1 MSWLEGRT
9 AVVTGGAG
17 GIGSLICEEL
27 AREGAGVAV
36 WDMDLDRAEQLAGTI
51 AGARAYQVDITD
63 SASVGRVTDQTRAD
77 FGRID
82 SLINN
87 AGISRVGDHTQDLSD
102 EIWHQSIGVMQTG
115 VFFCSR
121 AVGRVMIEQ
130 GSGTI
135 VNISSI
141 RGYSANPGRLAYCA
155 SKAAVIMMT
164 EVMAGEWGPL
174 GIRVNTIAP
183 GVIAT
188 GMWKH
193 EVSLGLY
200 REEDYIETIPSRRIG
215 EPSEVGRLCAFLSSD
230 ECGYINGACIPIDG
244 ALTRIPSG

>member
-51 AGARAYQVDITD
+51 TGARAYQVDITD

-102 EIWHQSIGVMQTG
+102 EIWQ
-115 VFFCSR
+115 
-121 AVGRVMIEQ
+121 
-130 GSGTI
+130 
-135 VNISSI
+135 
-141 RGYSANPGRLAYCA
+141 L
-155 SKAAVIMMT
+155 
-164 EVMAGEWGPL
+164 L
-174 GIRVNTIAP
+174 
-183 GVIAT
+183 
-188 GMWKH
+188 
-193 EVSLGLY
+193 
-200 REEDYIETIPSRRIG
+200 RRD
-215 EPSEVGRLCAFLSSD
+215 L
-230 ECGYINGACIPIDG
+230 
-244 ALTRIPSG
+244 